1 MSSVII
7 YKNCPKNFVPQV
19 SISAGW
25 LCHRNE
31 FLFLQRTAQ
40 SSEAFCWGVPAGK
53 IELNETPDAALAREV
68 FEETG
73 IALSSDRIQ
82 YMDILYISKP
92 GWQYTYHMFFYQFK
106 SKPAVKIS
114 KEHHDHIW
122 ISLTTVIDYPLM
134 QGITETLS
142 IFESKAK
149 KLGLI

>member
-1 MSSVII
+1 MSSVIV
-7 YKNCPKNFVPQV
+7 YKNCPKDFVPQV

-25 LCHRNE
+25 LCYGNE

-53 IELNETPDAALAREV
+53 IELNETPNEALAREV

-73 IALSSDRIQ
+73 IALSSDKIR
-82 YMDILYISKP
+82 YMDTLYISKP
-92 GWQYTYHMFFYQFK
+92 SWKYIYHMFFYQFE
-106 SKPAVKIS
+106 SKPAVNIS
-114 KEHHDHIW
+114 QEHHNYIW
-122 ISLTTVIDYPLM
+122 ISLTSVTDYLLM

-142 IFESKAK
+142 IFGSKAK